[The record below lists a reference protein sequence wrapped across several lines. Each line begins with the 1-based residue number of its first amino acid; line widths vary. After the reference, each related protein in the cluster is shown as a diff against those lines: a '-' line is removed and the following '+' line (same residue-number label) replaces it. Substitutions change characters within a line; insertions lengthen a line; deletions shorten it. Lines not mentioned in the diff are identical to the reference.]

1 MAVALADAIASGEQ
15 ALAELRAM
23 IPAETREPSG
33 AINVNEL
40 LRDVLDLSTSRLLA
54 SGIRVSWKPQAML
67 PTLQGY
73 PNKLR
78 SMFKVLIDNAIE
90 AMSGRGWRERELS
103 LITRAQLGGIEISIA
118 DSGPGIPP
126 EQQLKVFEP
135 FYTTKRE
142 GAGRGGHLGTGLS
155 AAQQVAADH
164 GGTIEIDPA
173 RAVGCLVRVVLPVKR
188 RS

>member
-1 MAVALADAIASGEQ
+1 
-15 ALAELRAM
+15 
-23 IPAETREPSG
+23 
-33 AINVNEL
+33 
-40 LRDVLDLSTSRLLA
+40 VLDLSTRRLLA

-103 LITRAQLGGIEISIA
+103 VVSRAQLGGIEVVIT
-118 DSGPGIPP
+118 DSGPGIPA

-142 GAGRGGHLGTGLS
+142 GSGQSGHLGTGLS

-164 GGTIEIDPA
+164 GGTISIDPA
-173 RAVGCLVRVVLPVKR
+173 QTPGCRVRVLLPVKR
-188 RS
+188 KS

>member
-1 MAVALADAIASGEQ
+1 
-15 ALAELRAM
+15 M
-23 IPAETREPSG
+23 IPAEPPDPAG

-40 LRDVLDLSTSRLLA
+40 LRDVLDLSTKRLLA
-54 SGIRVSWKPQAML
+54 SGISVNWKPQAML

-73 PNKLR
+73 PNQLR
-78 SMFKVLIDNAIE
+78 AMFKALIDNAIE
-90 AMSGRGWRERELS
+90 AMSARGWRERDLS
-103 LITRAQLGGIEISIA
+103 VITRAQLGGIDIVIE
-118 DSGPGIPP
+118 DSGPGIPAG
-126 EQQLKVFEP
+126 QQLKVFEP

-142 GAGRGGHLGTGLS
+142 GNRHLGTGLS

-173 RAVGCLVRVVLPVKR
+173 RVGGCRVRVLLPVKR